1 MGRADPAKPMRIA
14 VSVAFSARADEV
26 DEVRLELDAGATVND
41 AVLASGLAQRHPTFD
56 LESMPCGIWGTLR
69 ASDWVLRHGD
79 RVELYR
85 PLQVEPKEGRR
96 RRQQTQRAK
105 VKARD

>member
-1 MGRADPAKPMRIA
+1 MGHADTAKPMRIA

-26 DEVRLELDAGATVND
+26 DEVPLELNAGATVND
-41 AVLASGLAQRHPTFD
+41 AVLASGLAQRHPKFN
-56 LESMPCGIWGTLR
+56 LHAMPCGIWGALR
-69 ASDWVLRHGD
+69 PRDCLLRDGD

-96 RRQQTQRAK
+96 RRQQSQR
-105 VKARD
+105 VKLRPGG

>member
-1 MGRADPAKPMRIA
+1 MGPADTAKPGRIA

-26 DEVRLELDAGATVND
+26 DEVPLELDAGSTVND

-56 LESMPCGIWGTLR
+56 LESMPRGIWGTLR
-69 ASDWVLRHGD
+69 ASDCVLCEGD

-96 RRQQTQRAK
+96 RRQQTQR
-105 VKARD
+105 VKLRPSA